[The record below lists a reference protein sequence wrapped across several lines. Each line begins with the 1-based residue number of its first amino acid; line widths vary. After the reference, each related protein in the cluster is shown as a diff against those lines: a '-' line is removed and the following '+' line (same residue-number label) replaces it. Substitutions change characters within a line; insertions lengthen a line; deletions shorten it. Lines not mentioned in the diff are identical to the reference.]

1 MAIQKYDGTTSGS
14 DSGWTRRFS
23 TEFSGSNG
31 HAWRVEI
38 IDSGSA
44 AGTFSQSEATDTPM
58 VLADGGFLIEYDGD
72 NDTRRTPLVASS
84 CSLLMICTEDEHLE
98 LVSAIH
104 ANEDHRFGIAVFVF
118 EPDGTDGTGGADLFA
133 DGNGWWRPFWFGTI
147 FADQGEAD
155 YLKTQANFS
164 LTAQCGLALLN
175 DEKFVKPDGEPWTD
189 EASLAKMIGR
199 CFDNLPTKSLWGW
212 NDYDGST
219 AVNRD
224 FNQTAVDRA
233 LANKPRVPFF
243 RECVWIYDKDKHNDG
258 DASILDNTACSSM
271 AFLEIAEQKDDLGG
285 VVRKRQYVS
294 CSQVLEHIAAVLGSR
309 IFLADGSWWFQ
320 NMDQMYSDYDRHEF
334 VYFDIYH
341 LKTAGSA
348 NQTNT
353 PLENSVAGSV
363 LDLYGKGYSFTDE
376 VKVNV
381 MFPVRMVESV
391 HVEGGSRLLAGT
403 ETAVSEYT
411 DSTTGNTTFGWQ
423 EQNVGIFYDK
433 VSGEDTWE
441 CQPITFA
448 NDGATIE
455 GGQNITINGAIRFH
469 NLGQQHW
476 SDNDV
481 NSANAKGMRYLIR
494 LKIKCG
500 DYYLKRAVTTR
511 SETAPIKNGVGT
523 TIKTQKFWEQDGD
536 VEWTLTEDTYDFG
549 LPRLGGD
556 PEGATVELTD
566 DDGPI
571 DFDFVGGFHTENRG
585 GNNTDQFKCVEGIG
599 NTMYGTYNYEL
610 GWTLPELPTGVVHEG
625 VSVEFTMAIYNSE
638 NSFMQGTAVRD
649 ILDDG
654 STGFGIGEGKEIG
667 FLDNLQI
674 LYADGT
680 SDVEVKF
687 ISLVDKN
694 TTSIVTAES
703 VLGDKYTETQTNR
716 ALKVLDAD
724 GGASKFADGEWT
736 TLDQADED
744 GKLIHQLLAD
754 ETMEK
759 RHKPLEIR
767 TVNLAFTDHENV
779 PNPLSSDCGNHA
791 AGKWKVPTFARVFK
805 IANTNGV
812 NEWFQPLEMSFS
824 PNTTEMTMCHVKTSR
839 DVTGITNIDNT
850 DIVKGPQGGGGKPL
864 GTLNTQPVS
873 VGRNPNGGGTTGGTI
888 NAIRRRLTSNESDVT
903 TIQGKTDFINIG
915 STGIT
920 GFTIQ
925 SGSQVL
931 RAADILTNPSRQFA
945 TNDQLLQIAQNE
957 LTATAN
963 TSSVLTNA
971 GNISTNTTNL
981 TSTTAVANTA
991 NSRSTSNAT
1000 AITNIEAKTDLISV
1014 TEATDLDAVKD
1025 VTDVFTVDDGLSAV
1039 SVKLGAQPFPIS
1051 GINETGSD
1059 RRFATQA
1066 EKDKLSVIAGNNTG
1080 IQFILVQS
1088 GYKPLTADQI
1098 NDATTTAK
1106 FTTAA
1111 NNTKLGHIS
1120 VTQAVDLDEVESD
1133 LAELADDVA
1142 ILSTAVDSDSNSA
1155 PNRTG
1160 QVGVEVATWSA
1171 SGVLGS
1177 ISDGTRNQF
1186 LKTNGQGGLSFDSL
1200 ELPLASISARV
1211 TTTNSSGFYYG
1222 SSSFGFN
1229 YPIWSSINFNNIQGN
1244 PYALKVNDDYAHTG
1258 IRMPFNVSAVRV
1270 IGSVRNDSG
1279 TENIEV
1285 GLFFGDSPNGD
1296 SGQIDLTEIDTTEVT
1311 VSVVDRH
1318 YDFEIDTT
1326 QTIGKGKLLFLG
1338 IRRTAT
1344 TSGTRYINFTA
1355 TITGKRS

>member
-1 MAIQKYDGTTSGS
+1 MAIQKFDGTTSGS

-44 AGTFSQSEATDTPM
+44 AGTFSQSESTDTPM

-118 EPDGTDGTGGADLFA
+118 EPDGTDGTDGADLFA

-199 CFDNLPTKSLWGW
+199 CFDLLPTKSLWGW

-219 AVNRD
+219 SVNRD
-224 FNQTAVDRA
+224 FNQLAVDRA

-294 CSQVLEHIAAVLGSR
+294 CSQVLEHIASVLGAR

-320 NMDQMYSDYDRHEF
+320 NMDQMHSAYDRHEF

-363 LDLYGKGYSFTDE
+363 LDLYGKGFSFTDE

-381 MFPVRMVESV
+381 MFPARMVESV

-403 ETAVSEYT
+403 ETAQSEYT
-411 DSTTGNTTFGWQ
+411 DGTTGNTTFGWQ

-476 SDNDV
+476 SDSDV

-511 SETAPIKNGVGT
+511 SETADIKNGVGT

-566 DDGPI
+566 SNGPI

-625 VSVEFTMAIYNSE
+625 VSVEFDMAIYNSE

-716 ALKVLDAD
+716 ALKVLDAL

-736 TLDQADED
+736 TLDQADES

-767 TVNLAFTDHENV
+767 TVNLEFTDHENV
-779 PNPLSSDCGNHA
+779 PNPLASDSGNHA
-791 AGKWKVPTFARVFK
+791 EAKWKVPTFARVFK

-824 PNTTEMTMCHVKTSR
+824 PNTTEMTICHVKTSR

-850 DIVKGPQGGGGKPL
+850 DIVRGPQGGGGKPL

-873 VGRNPNGGGTTGGTI
+873 VGRNPFGGGTTGGTI
-888 NAIRRRLTSNESDVT
+888 NAIRRRLSSNESDVT
-903 TIQGKTDFINIG
+903 TIQGKTDFITTNAN
-915 STGIT
+915 GIT
-920 GFTIQ
+920 NMTLIGEVVRATNIQ
-925 SGSQVL
+925 VNDA
-931 RAADILTNPSRQFA
+931 RTFA
-945 TNDQLLQIAQNE
+945 TQTQLNAIASNT
-957 LTATAN
+957 LVIDSHTA
-963 TSSVLTNA
+963 SI
-971 GNISTNTTNL
+971 GD
-981 TSTTAVANTA
+981 
-991 NSRSTSNAT
+991 
-1000 AITNIEAKTDLISV
+1000 IEDTTDLISV
-1014 TEATDLDAVKD
+1014 TEATDLDAVRDDIDTNTTSISSIEAKTD
-1025 VTDVFTVDDGLSAV
+1025 LITITGATNVDAVRNTTDAITVNPSGQITALNVTGT
-1039 SVKLGAQPFPIS
+1039 PI
-1051 GINETGSD
+1051 D
-1059 RRFATQA
+1059 
-1066 EKDKLSVIAGNNTG
+1066 
-1080 IQFILVQS
+1080 
-1088 GYKPLTADQI
+1088 ADNISQ
-1098 NDATTTAK
+1098 NGTNK

-1120 VTQAVDLDEVESD
+1120 VSQSVDLDTMESD
-1133 LAELADDVA
+1133 ISTIQSDLNDVENA
-1142 ILSTAVDSDSNSA
+1142 LDESNNGSGA
-1155 PNRTG
+1155 RTG
-1160 QVGVEVATWSA
+1160 QTGVEVATWDS

-1177 ISDGTRNQF
+1177 VSDGTRNQF
-1186 LKTNGQGGLSFDSL
+1186 LKTNGLGVLSFDSL

-1244 PYALKVNDDYAHTG
+1244 PYRLKINDDYAHTG
-1258 IRMPFNVSAVRV
+1258 IRTPFNVSAVRV

-1285 GLFFGDSPNGD
+1285 GLFFGDTPNGS
-1296 SGQIDLTEIDTTEVT
+1296 SGQIQLTEVDTTEVT
-1311 VSVVDRH
+1311 VSFVDRH
-1318 YDFEIDTT
+1318 YNFEIDTT
-1326 QTIGKGKLLFLG
+1326 QTINKGKLIFLG

-1344 TSGTRYINFTA
+1344 TTGTRYINFTA

>member
-1 MAIQKYDGTTSGS
+1 MAIQKFDGTTSGS

-44 AGTFSQSEATDTPM
+44 AGTFSQSESTDTPM

-104 ANEDHRFGIAVFVF
+104 ANEDHRFGIAVYVF

-199 CFDNLPTKSLWGW
+199 CFDLLPTKSLWGW

-219 AVNRD
+219 TVNRD

-294 CSQVLEHIAAVLGSR
+294 CSQVLEHIAAVLGAR

-320 NMDQMYSDYDRHEF
+320 NMDQTYSSYDRHEF

-363 LDLYGKGYSFTDE
+363 LDLYGKGFSFTDE

-403 ETAVSEYT
+403 ETAQSEYT

-455 GGQNITINGAIRFH
+455 GGQNITINGAIQFH

-511 SETAPIKNGVGT
+511 SETADIKNGIGT

-571 DFDFVGGFHTENRG
+571 DFDFVGGFHTVNRG
-585 GNNTDQFKCVEGIG
+585 GNNTDQFKCVEGAG
-599 NTMYGTYNYEL
+599 NTMYGTYKYEL

-767 TVNLAFTDHENV
+767 TVNLAFTDHDNV

-791 AGKWKVPTFARVFK
+791 QGNWKIPTFARVFK

-850 DIVKGPQGGGGKPL
+850 DIVRGPQGGGGKPL
-864 GTLNTQPVS
+864 GTLSTQPVH
-873 VGRNPNGGGTTGGTI
+873 VGRNPNGGGSTGGTI
-888 NAIRRRLTSNESDVT
+888 NAIRRRLSSSESNVT
-903 TIQGKTDFINIG
+903 DIQGKTDFITIG

-925 SGSQVL
+925 SGATPL
-931 RAADILTNPSRQFA
+931 RAGDILTNPLRTFA
-945 TNDQLLQIAQNE
+945 TNAQLLQIAQNE
-957 LTATAN
+957 LTASGN

-971 GNISTNTTNL
+971 GNISTNATNI

-991 NSRSTSNAT
+991 NSRSTTNAT
-1000 AITNIEAKTDLISV
+1000 AITAIEAKTDLI
-1014 TEATDLDAVKD
+1014 TITGATDVDNIRTTTGHIT
-1025 VTDVFTVDDGLSAV
+1025 TD
-1039 SVKLGAQPFPIS
+1039 GAGITDFNIS
-1051 GINETGSD
+1051 GSSQVLQLNNVADTATFVKMQLSERSTKLFHIVGDSTG
-1059 RRFATQA
+1059 
-1066 EKDKLSVIAGNNTG
+1066 IAGFA
-1080 IQFILVQS
+1080 IKS
-1088 GYKPLTADQI
+1088 GATPITADQVT
-1098 NDATTTAK
+1098 DASSTNK

-1111 NNTKLGHIS
+1111 NNTKLGFIT
-1120 VTQAVDLDEVESD
+1120 VTQAVDLDAMEQDV
-1133 LAELADDVA
+1133 DDIAVA
-1142 ILSTAVDSDSNSA
+1142 IDLTNNGDAARS
-1155 PNRTG
+1155 G
-1160 QVGVEVATWSA
+1160 QTGVEVATFSA

-1177 ISDGTRNQF
+1177 VSDGTRNQF
-1186 LKTNGQGGLSFDSL
+1186 LKTNGLGVLSFDSL

-1229 YPIWSSINFNNIQGN
+1229 YPIWGSINFNNISGN

-1258 IRMPFNVSAVRV
+1258 IRLPFNVSAVRV

-1296 SGQIDLTEIDTTEVT
+1296 SGHIDLTEIDTTEVT

-1326 QTIGKGKLLFLG
+1326 QIIGKGKLLFLG

-1355 TITGKRS
+1355 TITGKRA